1 MDGGARNYARY
12 IRGIIM
18 IEKYLYRAIIR
29 HLDGN
34 KEKANKYA
42 NQATELYKK
51 DKHLYVSIEDILK
64 SKGEI
69 A

>member
-1 MDGGARNYARY
+1 MLER
-12 IRGIIM
+12 
-18 IEKYLYRAIIR
+18 YLYRAIIH

-42 NQATELYKK
+42 KQATELYKK
-51 DKHLYVSIEDILK
+51 DKHLYVPIREIIEA
-64 SKGEI
+64 KG